1 MMSQNYKSKNFSQ
14 PNQKL
19 SEITQLQTLE
29 SVSRSAIVKHLLKKL
44 NSLKAATKFF
54 ELYCS
59 KLQKFGIFF
68 VPKLEKTQSQ
78 KLVVLWSKFL
88 VMIFK
93 LYDENLGMKT
103 VLFRKGPQT

>member
-1 MMSQNYKSKNFSQ
+1 MMSQNYKSKNFSLA
-14 PNQKL
+14 NQKL

-44 NSLKAATKFF
+44 NSLKAVTKFF

-68 VPKLEKTQSQ
+68 VPEFEKNSESETCGSMVEVFSYDFQNDTM
-78 KLVVLWSKFL
+78 KILV
-88 VMIFK
+88 
-93 LYDENLGMKT
+93 
-103 VLFRKGPQT
+103 